1 MATVINVSGE
11 ILWLC
16 RSLCRPQLSFLL
28 GIETGVELLGQMADS
43 YLTLKETACFPKGLH
58 HVIFAPC
65 ERVYFLWTFLNER
78 STRELEIHLEQ
89 YVQKCPEI
97 LFIGYFT

>member
-1 MATVINVSGE
+1 MATVINASGE
-11 ILWLC
+11 FLWLC

-28 GIETGVELLGQMADS
+28 GIEIGVELLGQMADS

-65 ERVYFLWTFLNER
+65 ERTFLNER